1 MFTNDIFV
9 RYKPGEYYRVNSL
22 LIQDYEI
29 KPKYNKLNR
38 LNHLISKFK
47 YSLGNKIIIL
57 GNWVKFGK
65 DTRKDV
71 VYKNNYQWWL
81 KK

>member
-29 KPKYNKLNR
+29 KPKHNKLKR
-38 LNHLISKFK
+38 LNHLKSKFK
-47 YSLGNKIIIL
+47 YSLGNKIIIF

-65 DTRKDV
+65 DTRKEV